1 MLRVGLCLRRSA
13 VLFALLASGCAK
25 MITGPIKLTGKVAA
39 ASVEAAGDV
48 ASAGV
53 KSGSKVVKSSG
64 VDPQVVNAAVLLAK

>member
-1 MLRVGLCLRRSA
+1 MKTFCAMLVP
-13 VLFALLASGCAK
+13 VLLITGCTK
-25 MITGPIKLTGKVAA
+25 MITVPIKVAGKTAA

-48 ASAGV
+48 AAAGV

>member
-1 MLRVGLCLRRSA
+1 MFPVRCSA
-13 VLFALLASGCAK
+13 VLFAIRASGCTN
-25 MITGPIKLTGKVAA
+25 MITVPIKVAGKTAA

-48 ASAGV
+48 AAAGV